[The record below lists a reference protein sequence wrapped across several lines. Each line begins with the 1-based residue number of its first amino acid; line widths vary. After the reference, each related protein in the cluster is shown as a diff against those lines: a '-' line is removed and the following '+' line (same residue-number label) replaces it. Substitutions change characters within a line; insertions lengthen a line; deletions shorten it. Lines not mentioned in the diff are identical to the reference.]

1 MPLTKEESFLLL
13 DKEINKLDEK
23 ISYIDKKNTEL
34 KLNIS
39 LIEEEEFFTLD
50 EEINE
55 LTGQIFDEEDKNIKL
70 IGEIKVLEKN
80 IKVLEKQK
88 NQKNWKL
95 TFLNVFTFGIFKY
108 YKNKNIDKQIKEIKI
123 KRECLKQT
131 INNNKNIIKLLKIQK
146 LKIIKKTNILLKN
159 LFFVNNR
166 LIKINKEF
174 FQQLDNLKNQIAKI
188 VDPINNDSSLEQ
200 NSSGYNSDDD
210 SHIEVLSESEKKD
223 DILKIS
229 LNKKS
234 IFSEEIEVD
243 VTVNKLNFNNDDSDI
258 EVLSESEQ
266 EDDIFLSKDSGFNED
281 DDSDIEV
288 LSELE
293 QENDNV
299 KIYSKSSTIN
309 FERQLSDIPEE
320 EITITFSSK
329 DSSFNE
335 DDDGSDIE
343 VLSKSVEKDAKI
355 FGNCC
360 FSQNLINNFA
370 KSFSTVPPILQ
381 KSILTS

>member
-1 MPLTKEESFLLL
+1 MPLTKEKSFLIL
-13 DKEINKLDEK
+13 DKEIKELDEK

-39 LIEEEEFFTLD
+39 LIKEEEFFTLD

-123 KRECLKQT
+123 NRECLKQR
-131 INNNKNIIKLLKIQK
+131 INNNKNIIKLLKIKK

-174 FQQLDNLKNQIAKI
+174 FQQLDNLKNQIAKKI
-188 VDPINNDSSLEQ
+188 VVPINNDSSLEQ

-210 SHIEVLSESEKKD
+210 SDIEVLSESEKKD
-223 DILKIS
+223 DMLKVS

-234 IFSEEIEVD
+234 IFSEEMEVD
-243 VTVNKLNFNNDDSDI
+243 VTVNKLNFNDDDSDI

-266 EDDIFLSKDSGFNED
+266 EDDIFLSKDSGFN
-281 DDSDIEV
+281 
-288 LSELE
+288 
-293 QENDNV
+293 
-299 KIYSKSSTIN
+299 
-309 FERQLSDIPEE
+309 
-320 EITITFSSK
+320 
-329 DSSFNE
+329 

-343 VLSKSVEKDAKI
+343 VLSKSVEEEDAKI
-355 FGNCC
+355 FGSCC

-381 KSILTS
+381 QSILTS

>member
-1 MPLTKEESFLLL
+1 MPLTKEESFLIL
-13 DKEINKLDEK
+13 DKEIKELDEK

-39 LIEEEEFFTLD
+39 LIKEEEFFTLD

-123 KRECLKQT
+123 NRECLKQR
-131 INNNKNIIKLLKIQK
+131 INNNKNIIKLLKIKK

-174 FQQLDNLKNQIAKI
+174 FQQLDNLKNQIAKKI
-188 VDPINNDSSLEQ
+188 VVPINNDSSLEQ
-200 NSSGYNSDDD
+200 NSSGYNSDD
-210 SHIEVLSESEKKD
+210 
-223 DILKIS
+223 
-229 LNKKS
+229 
-234 IFSEEIEVD
+234 
-243 VTVNKLNFNNDDSDI
+243 
-258 EVLSESEQ
+258 
-266 EDDIFLSKDSGFNED
+266 G
-281 DDSDIEV
+281 SDIEV

-293 QENDNV
+293 QENDNL
-299 KIYSKSSTIN
+299 KIYSKSSSIN

-320 EITITFSSK
+320 EITITSSSS
-329 DSSFNE
+329 DSTFNEDDDGSDIEVLSELEQENDNLKIYSKSSSINFERQLSDIPEEEITITSSSSDSTFNE

-343 VLSKSVEKDAKI
+343 VLSKSVEEEDAKI
-355 FGNCC
+355 FGSCC

-370 KSFSTVPPILQ
+370 KIFSTLSYILQ
-381 KSILTS
+381 QSIEFVKKSGQLK

>member
-1 MPLTKEESFLLL
+1 MPLTKEESFLIL
-13 DKEINKLDEK
+13 DKEINELDEK

-39 LIEEEEFFTLD
+39 LTDEEKFFTLD

-55 LTGQIFDEEDKNIKL
+55 LTGQIFDEEDKNTKL

-80 IKVLEKQK
+80 IKGLEK
-88 NQKNWKL
+88 QKNWKL

-123 KRECLKQT
+123 NRECLKQR
-131 INNNKNIIKLLKIQK
+131 INNNKNIIKLLKIKK

-200 NSSGYNSDDD
+200 NSSGYNSD
-210 SHIEVLSESEKKD
+210 
-223 DILKIS
+223 
-229 LNKKS
+229 
-234 IFSEEIEVD
+234 
-243 VTVNKLNFNNDDSDI
+243 
-258 EVLSESEQ
+258 
-266 EDDIFLSKDSGFNED
+266 
-281 DDSDIEV
+281 IEV

-299 KIYSKSSTIN
+299 KIYSKSSSIN

-320 EITITFSSK
+320 EITITSSSK

-335 DDDGSDIE
+335 DDDSSDIE
-343 VLSKSVEKDAKI
+343 VLSKSVEEEDAKI
-355 FGNCC
+355 FGCC
-360 FSQNLINNFA
+360 FSQNLINNSA

>member
-1 MPLTKEESFLLL
+1 MPLTKEESFLIL
-13 DKEINKLDEK
+13 DKEIKELDEK

-39 LIEEEEFFTLD
+39 LIKEEEFFTLD

-55 LTGQIFDEEDKNIKL
+55 LTWQIFDEEDKNIKL

-123 KRECLKQT
+123 NREYLKQR
-131 INNNKNIIKLLKIQK
+131 INNNKNIIKLLKIKK

-174 FQQLDNLKNQIAKI
+174 FQQLDNLKNQIAKKI
-188 VDPINNDSSLEQ
+188 VVPINNDSSLEQ

-210 SHIEVLSESEKKD
+210 S
-223 DILKIS
+223 
-229 LNKKS
+229 
-234 IFSEEIEVD
+234 
-243 VTVNKLNFNNDDSDI
+243 
-258 EVLSESEQ
+258 
-266 EDDIFLSKDSGFNED
+266 
-281 DDSDIEV
+281 DIEV

-293 QENDNV
+293 QENDNL
-299 KIYSKSSTIN
+299 KIYSKSSSIN

-320 EITITFSSK
+320 EITITSSSS
-329 DSSFNE
+329 DSTFNE

-343 VLSKSVEKDAKI
+343 VLSKSVEEEDAKI
-355 FGNCC
+355 FGSCC

-381 KSILTS
+381 QSILTS